1 MYRED
6 YELPTPPDRRNA
18 SKISKAIQQLGGD
31 IIKHDVAREILEQ
44 IADMHLTMRRAKR
57 RVGMLLYGHPGAGKS
72 TLVEAYAESFPREQE
87 AERTRVPVLYVKTPG
102 QPTAKALSEQAL
114 IELGDPCADKGG
126 AEQKMKRLLT
136 LSEKCG
142 VEMVIL
148 DDIQHLCD
156 NLNQRDRSIA
166 ADTIKNWMD
175 KTSIPFVFA
184 GTPTSRNFFIEDKQ
198 LGRRVSPKLE
208 LPAFCFA
215 TDAQQKS
222 FMKLLVAFNERLPFG
237 ATSALVHE
245 ENPERLFLACGGLI
259 GYLVRLIE
267 EATLIALRS
276 KSGELTTRVLER
288 AFGVAIYPEVAPSRN
303 PFSEKFNGDPLRGP
317 GEPFADML

>member
-6 YELPTPPDRRNA
+6 YQLPSPPDRRNA
-18 SKISKAIQQLGGD
+18 SKISDAIQQLGGE

-44 IADMHLTMRRAKR
+44 IEDMHLTMRRAKR
-57 RVGMLLYGHPGAGKS
+57 RVGMLLYGHPGVGKS
-72 TLVEAYAESFPREQE
+72 TLVEAYAEHFPRQEE

-102 QPTAKALSEQAL
+102 QPTAKALTEKSL

-136 LSEKCG
+136 LTEKCG
-142 VEMVIL
+142 VDMVIL

-156 NLNQRDRSIA
+156 NLNQRDRNIA

-175 KTSIPFVFA
+175 ETSIPFVFA
-184 GTPTSRNFFIEDKQ
+184 GTPTSRDFFLEYKQ
-198 LGRRVSPKLE
+198 LGRRVSPKIE
-208 LPAFCFA
+208 LPAFGFT
-215 TDAQQKS
+215 TDAQQRS
-222 FMKLLVAFNERLPFG
+222 FMQLLVAFNERLPFG
-237 ATSALVHE
+237 KTSALVHE
-245 ENPERLFLACGGLI
+245 DNPERIFLACEGLI

-267 EATLIALRS
+267 EATAIALRS
-276 KSGELTTRVLER
+276 KAGELTTKVLGK
-288 AFGVAIYPEVAPSRN
+288 AFEIAIYPEAAPSRN
-303 PFSEKFNGDPLRGP
+303 PFSEKFNGQPLRGP